1 MINGL
6 SVETPAVTSSEYD
19 LSKEDI
25 HNLLIFLER
34 STMSGNEAVTFIML
48 REKLKQMLKEVEN
61 SADAETDTV
70 DTV

>member
-1 MINGL
+1 MFWDI
-6 SVETPAVTSSEYD
+6 
-19 LSKEDI
+19 SKKKGDDIMKLTKEEI